1 MLKEI
6 KIAAVVVTY
15 NRLGLLKECIDS
27 LRGQTRKLD
36 EIIVV
41 NNDSKDGT
49 KEWLEE
55 QKDVTKI
62 HQENLG
68 GAGGFHNGMKAAY
81 EKGYDWIWLMD
92 DDCLP
97 KLNALEYLFTTEYNF
112 DMVLNSTVLSKGDKD
127 QLSFGLED
135 DYINKYYITISEIS
149 GRKFVNGGNF
159 FNGTLISRKT
169 IEAIGFPQPLFF
181 IYGDELE
188 YYLRIKKAEIVIK
201 TVLESIVLHPLQ
213 KHKYIGRGKLFY
225 KLIYF
230 NRLNAEFVA
239 RNLMA
244 IWFFYE
250 EFTFRRL
257 IKTYLY
263 DLLGI
268 LVLQK
273 KLDYFFIYLKSIFEG
288 YFFIQKLKKYHK

>member
-1 MLKEI
+1 MLNKI
-6 KIAAVVVTY
+6 NIAAVVVTY
-15 NRLGLLKECIDS
+15 NRLELLKECIEA
-27 LRGQTRKLD
+27 LRNQTRKLD

-49 KEWLEE
+49 KVWLDAQE
-55 QKDVTKI
+55 DLTKI
-62 HQENLG
+62 HQDNLG
-68 GAGGFHNGMKAAY
+68 GAGGFHNGMKLAY
-81 EKGYDWIWLMD
+81 EKGFDWIWLMD

-97 KLNALEYLFTTEYNF
+97 ELNALENLFTTEY
-112 DMVLNSTVLSKGDKD
+112 DSDIVLNSTVLSKKDKN

-135 DYINKYYITISEIS
+135 DHINHYYITISEIS
-149 GRKFVNGGNF
+149 GRKFVNGANF

-188 YYLRIKKAEIVIK
+188 YYLRIKKAGIIIK
-201 TVLESIVLHPLQ
+201 TVFDSIVLHPLQ

-257 IKTYLY
+257 IKTYFY
-263 DLLGI
+263 DLGGI

-288 YFFIQKLKKYHK
+288 YFFIQKLKKNQK

>member
-1 MLKEI
+1 M

-112 DMVLNSTVLSKGDKD
+112 DMVLNSTVLSKGIR
-127 QLSFGLED
+127 
-135 DYINKYYITISEIS
+135 IN
-149 GRKFVNGGNF
+149 
-159 FNGTLISRKT
+159 
-169 IEAIGFPQPLFF
+169 
-181 IYGDELE
+181 
-188 YYLRIKKAEIVIK
+188 
-201 TVLESIVLHPLQ
+201 
-213 KHKYIGRGKLFY
+213 
-225 KLIYF
+225 
-230 NRLNAEFVA
+230 
-239 RNLMA
+239 
-244 IWFFYE
+244 
-250 EFTFRRL
+250 
-257 IKTYLY
+257 
-263 DLLGI
+263 
-268 LVLQK
+268 
-273 KLDYFFIYLKSIFEG
+273 
-288 YFFIQKLKKYHK
+288 